1 MSLMAL
7 NAAWRVRG
15 LEPIE
20 RILLLLLGDIADD
33 QVHANPDISW
43 LAAQAEITPTKT
55 LETLRDLQ
63 SLGLLTELKRGG
75 YVLHLTPKQETREP

>member
-43 LAAQAEITPTKT
+43 LAA
-55 LETLRDLQ
+55 
-63 SLGLLTELKRGG
+63 
-75 YVLHLTPKQETREP
+75 TRPRSHPQRPWRRYATCRAWDYLPNSNAAATSCT